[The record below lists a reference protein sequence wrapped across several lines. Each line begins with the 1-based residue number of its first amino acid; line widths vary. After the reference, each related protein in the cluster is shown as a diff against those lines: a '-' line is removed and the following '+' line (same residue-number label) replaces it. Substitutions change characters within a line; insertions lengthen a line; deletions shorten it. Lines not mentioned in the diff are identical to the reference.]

1 MITID
6 KHKDINGYVS
16 ELTDLINRKIE
27 LVNGM
32 CEATDR
38 IMSEINNKTK
48 MIDEKIHKTCKMDN
62 DALNWIDNRL
72 NELRYVLQRKNMPNN
87 ESQVHSNELQ

>member
-48 MIDEKIHKTCKMDN
+48 MIDEKIHKMCKMDN

-87 ESQVHSNELQ
+87 ESQVHRNELQ